1 MEQPAL
7 FHETIEDA
15 LAADIAALGGPKK
28 CGAWLF
34 SHLPPDQAGG
44 MVRAA
49 LNPERNERLCPMQV
63 YQIMEKAAVVGSFA
77 VLQFYAHHLGFNVE
91 WISPA
96 DEAEQLERQLLAE
109 FKAIS
114 QRMARLE
121 RVKTK
126 LTTVGGG

>member
-15 LAADIAALGGPKK
+15 LAADISALGGPKK

-34 SHLPPDQAGG
+34 AHLPPDQAGG
-44 MVRAA
+44 MVRAC
-49 LNPERNERLCPMQV
+49 LNSERNEKLAPHQV
-63 YQIMEKAAVVGSFA
+63 FQILERAAAVSSFA
-77 VLQFYAHHLGFNVE
+77 TLTFYAHHLGFNVE
-91 WISPA
+91 WVNPA
-96 DEAEQLERQLLAE
+96 DEAQALEREIRDEL
-109 FKAIS
+109 KAIN

-126 LTTVGGG
+126 LSPVG

>member
-15 LAADIAALGGPKK
+15 LGADIAALGGPKK

-44 MVRAA
+44 MVRAC
-49 LNPERNERLCPMQV
+49 LNQERSEKLGPLQV
-63 YQIMEKAAVVGSFA
+63 YQVMEKAATASSFA
-77 VLQFYAHHLGFNVE
+77 TLQFYAHHLGFNVE
-91 WISPA
+91 WIDPK
-96 DEAEQLERQLLAE
+96 DEADALEREIRDELR
-109 FKAIS
+109 AIN

-126 LTTVGGG
+126 LSPVG